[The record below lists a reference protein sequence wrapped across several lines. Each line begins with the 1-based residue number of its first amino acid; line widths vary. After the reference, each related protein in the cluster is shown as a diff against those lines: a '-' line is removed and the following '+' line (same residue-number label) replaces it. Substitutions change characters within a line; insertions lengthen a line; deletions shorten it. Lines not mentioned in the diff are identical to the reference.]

1 MNWNDFFM
9 REDIK
14 EETKKINE
22 YLQKQK
28 EKYEPLK
35 IFPKHENIY
44 KCFELSSLEELKVVL
59 IGQDPYHGEYNEEPQ
74 AQGLS
79 FSVPDGF
86 KLPPSLKNIF
96 KELNNDLGLNISKSG
111 DLTKWAQQGVLLLN
125 ASLSVLQGNANSHFK
140 IWKNFTA
147 ELLKFI
153 VQNKKDLVFIL
164 WGNFSKNLIKNLD
177 MSAHHIISSNH
188 PSPLSANK
196 GGFFGTK
203 PFSKTN
209 QLLEKIGKEKI
220 DWNLN

>member
-9 REDIK
+9 RQDIK
-14 EETKKINE
+14 QETKKINE
-22 YLQKQK
+22 YLLEQR

-35 IFPKHENIY
+35 VFPLQENIY
-44 KCFELSSLEELKVVL
+44 KCFEITPLQELKVVL
-59 IGQDPYHGEYNEEPQ
+59 IGQDPYHGEYNQEPQ

-86 KLPPSLKNIF
+86 IHPPSLKNIF
-96 KELNNDLGLNISKSG
+96 KELKDDVGCDISKSG
-111 DLTKWAQQGVLLLN
+111 NLTKWGLQGVLLLN
-125 ASLSVLQGNANSHFK
+125 GSLSVLQGNANSHFK
-140 IWKNFTA
+140 IWKKFTN

-153 VQNKKDLVFIL
+153 VENKKNLVFIL
-164 WGNFSKNLIKNLD
+164 WGNFSKNLVKNLD
-177 MSAHHIISSNH
+177 MSEQYTISSNH
-188 PSPLSANK
+188 PSPLSANR

-209 QLLEKIGKEKI
+209 EILEKNGKEKI